1 MSTTIASPT
10 PLRRSPRIAEL
21 AVRRRLKVE
30 QAIVKEYTEQ
40 IAALLSA
47 LRQMS
52 SIVNAEKVRKADWR
66 AAEKLADECMWHGI
80 DLWLGYNYKTNNPA
94 ILTASKSFQRIS
106 GFGTNLHVLCMC
118 SPGSA
123 VNLAK
128 LNEYINKLIEE
139 AENIAKGL
147 TGL

>member
-30 QAIVKEYTEQ
+30 QEIMKQYTDQ
-40 IAALLSA
+40 IAALLST

-80 DLWLGYNYKTNNPA
+80 DLWLGYNYKTTNPA
-94 ILTASKSFQRIS
+94 ILAASESFRKLNGYSANLNTLCLCAQDNSKSFA
-106 GFGTNLHVLCMC
+106 M
-118 SPGSA
+118 
-123 VNLAK
+123 
-128 LNEYINKLIEE
+128 LNTYIKELLEK
-139 AENIAKGL
+139 AACIAKGL
-147 TGL
+147 TVL

>member
-21 AVRRRLKVE
+21 VVRRRIKAE
-30 QAIVKEYTEQ
+30 KAIITQYTDQ

-66 AAEKLADECMWHGI
+66 AADKLADECMWHGI
-80 DLWLGYNYKTNNPA
+80 DLWLGYKADIPA
-94 ILTASKSFQRIS
+94 IRAASESFRKL
-106 GFGTNLHVLCMC
+106 GGVYTNLHVLCMC
-118 SPGSA
+118 SPGSPL
-123 VNLAK
+123 NLAK
-128 LNEYINKLIEE
+128 LNEYINTLLEK
-139 AENIAKGL
+139 AASIAKEL
-147 TGL
+147 TAL